1 MIRYFRTFLVAAE
14 TASFSAAAVRL
25 SLTQSAVSTQIRRL
39 EEDLGCALFDRTG
52 KSVTLSEQGRKDRK
66 SVV

>member
-39 EEDLGCALFDRTG
+39 E
-52 KSVTLSEQGRKDRK
+52 
-66 SVV
+66 